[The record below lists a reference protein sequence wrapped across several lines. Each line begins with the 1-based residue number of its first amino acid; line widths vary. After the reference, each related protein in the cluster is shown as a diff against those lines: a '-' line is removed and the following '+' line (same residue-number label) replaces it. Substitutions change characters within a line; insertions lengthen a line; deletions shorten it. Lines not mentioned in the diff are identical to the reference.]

1 MGLVVEGLLRMGME
15 GVKAAL
21 EVLRPLVSNYRVR
34 GSLRRIVGRVKGKGF
49 GLVLESYRG

>member
-1 MGLVVEGLLRMGME
+1 MVVEGLLRMGME

-34 GSLRRIVGRVKGKGF
+34 GSLQRIVGRVKGKGF
-49 GLVLESYRG
+49 GLVLESYQG